1 MGCYWVI
8 KMGVP
13 VVIGVC
19 QQQNDSGSSPSIA
32 ISTITFQTKSYGTT
46 LDRDTTPTP
55 IAVSDQIT
63 TVLNAGN
70 SFTVPTDGL
79 AQYYSGSNTSQQ
91 VFHVMTV
98 DYTATNWVEED
109 LPTDGNC
116 QFVFETTM
124 NEAPAASQLS
134 TWPLQGSVQGAFLP
148 DSSKISG
155 VLITTSEDLNRDDV
169 FLQSP
174 ILGEEVFPLL
184 NGVQAIVGGEAS
196 GTNNTDRLN
205 KIVFAAQNL
214 SEESSFSLVI
224 KVLLAD
230 GSTVSSPAQTITV
243 PSDAVKTNL
252 VAGLGIN
259 SYTTSTAAFGV
270 QNGGEGGI
278 PPVNPIDPSQVLVSA
293 LNIENSFTT
302 PEYIPT
308 PTLIGMAQGFQ
319 EEPDDPANQVLHSW
333 LLNLDTSAL
342 TLSDYPST
350 SLIVEYVFS
359 WDADA
364 TGIGSAEGICWDAE
378 TGVPSTITG
387 PVESILTQTIQV
399 ELESINTNT
408 LIPQASIN
416 FPVVGDVNTDYAAS
430 WKAYSPAVGAPVGA
444 PYTVNLKVRIQKTN
458 GSFSESPVVPLNMT
472 DEGVVRTMT

>member
-1 MGCYWVI
+1 MPSIYGCSS
-8 KMGVP
+8 
-13 VVIGVC
+13 
-19 QQQNDSGSSPSIA
+19 QDSTPPPPAPSIA

-148 DSSKISG
+148 NSSKISG

-184 NGVQAIVGGEAS
+184 NGVQAIVEGEAS

-214 SEESSFSLVI
+214 GANSSFSLVV

-243 PSDAVKTNL
+243 PSGAVKTNL

-278 PPVNPIDPSQVLVSA
+278 PPVITIDPSQVLVSA

-302 PEYIPT
+302 PT
-308 PTLIGMAQGFQ
+308 SATGVGMAQGFQ

-378 TGVPSTITG
+378 TGVPSTVSG
-387 PVESILTQTIQV
+387 PVGSILTQTIQV
-399 ELESINTNT
+399 ELNGINTNT

-416 FPVVGDVNTDYAAS
+416 FPVVGDVNSDYAAS

-458 GSFSESPVVPLNMT
+458 SSFSESPVVPLNMT